1 LLEVTTVADNE
12 AVLHEDGYPLR
23 VLDLEADTDYTVRG
37 RTFRTLARPA
47 GELLATF
54 ATVND
59 VHFGEV
65 ECGVLEGLGAL
76 SGPILR
82 SGEGE
87 APYPEMMNRAAI
99 EEIARIEP
107 AVVVAKGDLTCD
119 GLPEEF
125 DSFDSHYASAFGDRL
140 VVVRGN
146 HDAHR
151 GLDTASGDHVRD
163 IEGARLIVLDT
174 VIPGRAT
181 GTLSVDQLAWLDE
194 AAANADRP
202 VLVFGHHHIW
212 PPTSARRDPDYFGLD
227 PDASDALIDVVA
239 RRRSILGYFA
249 GHTHRN
255 RVRRFASA
263 TGDVPFVEVAC
274 VKDFPGSWAEYR
286 VYEGG
291 VMQVHRRISSA
302 DALSWSERCRVLY
315 SGATGFDYVSYA
327 LGTLPDRCFAIG
339 LRG

>member
-1 LLEVTTVADNE
+1 MAVLGPLVGQARRGASRAPVFLGCRPHPFAPRTPLLEVTTVADNE

-151 GLDTASGDHVRD
+151 GLDTAS
-163 IEGARLIVLDT
+163 
-174 VIPGRAT
+174 
-181 GTLSVDQLAWLDE
+181 
-194 AAANADRP
+194 
-202 VLVFGHHHIW
+202 
-212 PPTSARRDPDYFGLD
+212 
-227 PDASDALIDVVA
+227 
-239 RRRSILGYFA
+239 
-249 GHTHRN
+249 
-255 RVRRFASA
+255 
-263 TGDVPFVEVAC
+263 
-274 VKDFPGSWAEYR
+274 
-286 VYEGG
+286 
-291 VMQVHRRISSA
+291 
-302 DALSWSERCRVLY
+302 
-315 SGATGFDYVSYA
+315 
-327 LGTLPDRCFAIG
+327 
-339 LRG
+339 